1 MQLSRKDIQACVRK
15 MGDEVA
21 FGFNAYKKQTLNEL
35 DVRTRNIFKSLLNMG
50 IDANTHAFER
60 NKYNFD
66 PNAKYKDKKAYLQ
79 LNFMGYSPNEFDFQE
94 ALKERDQIH
103 KDIKLIPTLLQ
114 STLNRLA
121 VNFIKDEKFGIY
133 KAILN
138 QASRHPFFT
147 TVQPITFSAEP
158 QWRYGWL
165 LVPEETIFGAQINAI
180 TDIFENF
187 DLDKLIQ
194 SLEAQ
199 NLIEL
204 TEKEEVVA

>member
-1 MQLSRKDIQACVRK
+1 

-21 FGFNAYKKQTLNEL
+21 FGFDAYKTQTLKDLNSK
-35 DVRTRNIFKSLLNMG
+35 TTKIFKHLDNMG
-50 IDANTHAFER
+50 IDGATHNFER
-60 NKYNFD
+60 NKYDFD
-66 PNAKYKDKKAYLQ
+66 PNAKYKVMKSYLQ
-79 LNFMGYSPNEFDFQE
+79 LHFMGYTPNEFDFKE

-138 QASRHPFFT
+138 QASKHPFFT
-147 TVQPITFSAEP
+147 TIQPIAFSAEP
-158 QWRYGWL
+158 QWKYGWPM
-165 LVPEETIFGAQINAI
+165 VPVKTIFGAQEDAI

-187 DLDKLIQ
+187 DIDQLIQ
-194 SLEAQ
+194 SLESA
-199 NLIEL
+199 NTIEL
-204 TEKEEVVA
+204 TENEEVAV

>member
-1 MQLSRKDIQACVRK
+1 MKVSRKDIQSCVKK

-21 FGFNAYKKQTLNEL
+21 YGFNAYKKQTLEEL
-35 DVRTRNIFKSLLNMG
+35 NVRTRNIFKLLNNMG

-79 LNFMGYSPNEFDFQE
+79 LHFMGYSPTEFDFLE

-103 KDIKLIPTLLQ
+103 RDIKLIPTLLQ

-147 TVQPITFSAEP
+147 TIQPLSVEP
-158 QWRYGWL
+158 QWRYGWPI
-165 LVPEETIFGAQINAI
+165 VPEETIFGAQTNAI

-194 SLEAQ
+194 SLEAS